1 MWLNGGGGKSA
12 EKVRITPPAATPI
25 YVIFFCFNPL
35 VPMDFFSKKFFL
47 GPPTLSAVKKF
58 LVQIFDR
65 FWSHLK
71 DFEHRFQIF
80 KKSKKIGKKSVV
92 KKVGSSS

>member
-1 MWLNGGGGKSA
+1 MTAGADDVCRCKRSKLRGGYQVFRK
-12 EKVRITPPAATPI
+12 EL
-25 YVIFFCFNPL
+25 NPL
-35 VPMDFFSKKFFL
+35 VPKDFFSKKKFL
-47 GPPTLSAVKKF
+47 GPPALSAVKKF

>member
-1 MWLNGGGGKSA
+1 MRGDGKQKKNSQM
-12 EKVRITPPAATPI
+12 KQSLFLRLVS
-25 YVIFFCFNPL
+25 FNPL
-35 VPMDFFSKKFFL
+35 VPKDFFSKKIFW
-47 GPPTLSAVKKF
+47 PPPALSAVKKF

-92 KKVGSSS
+92 KKVGSLS